1 MADYVPTAAAD
12 LRLERGAVVAVADKP
27 AHGWWE
33 GWNSRGEFGR
43 FPGNYVELTPAADGG
58 GGGNGIGER
67 RPVVA
72 ADSRFG
78 PAALAWLTVPMLP
91 ATNVVF
97 TVGTLVAERLLYTP
111 SVGFCLLVGHALF
124 PSKTDSAAAA
134 AASVGDK
141 AVAAPRG
148 GPAGG
153 SGLAQLSVLVRQRT
167 FTQPPRSDN
176 VIWRGVVV
184 DGTAGGRGRQGAA
197 AYGGLGERREPL
209 RKASNLFAKY
219 DQFEMRCEEMSTRHI
234 ATLCYTMTTRL
245 PVRRLAP
252 QGMQCSTDV
261 LLTLY
266 FSGGGVQL
274 SAVAVCPTSAKNRHQ
289 LGQVY
294 SNSGRYGAMTNHVWP
309 MIAH

>member
-1 MADYVPTAAAD
+1 
-12 LRLERGAVVAVADKP
+12 
-27 AHGWWE
+27 
-33 GWNSRGEFGR
+33 
-43 FPGNYVELTPAADGG
+43 
-58 GGGNGIGER
+58 
-67 RPVVA
+67 
-72 ADSRFG
+72 
-78 PAALAWLTVPMLP
+78 MLP

-97 TVGTLVAERLLYTP
+97 TVGTLVAERLLYMP

-134 AASVGDK
+134 TSVGDK
-141 AVAAPRG
+141 AAAAPHG

-176 VIWRGVVV
+176 VIWRVVIDAALGPGGVTILNSIALIHSALNAVAV
-184 DGTAGGRGRQGAA
+184 DGRAGGRGRQGAA
-197 AYGGLGERREPL
+197 AHGGLGERREPL
-209 RKASNLFAKY
+209 REASNLFAKY